1 VNQATNNT
9 SHVFL
14 LDVDNTLLDNDRFAA
29 DLSAH
34 LTREFGQA
42 ECDRYW
48 AIYEQLRDSVGYA
61 DYLGAAQHFRLEND
75 TRPGMFTLSYWLLGY
90 PFEQWVYSRA
100 LETID
105 QLNQLGRAV
114 ILSDGD
120 IVFQPHKIER
130 AGIRGAVRG
139 EVLIF
144 VHKELALDAMQE
156 RYPASRY
163 VMVDDKPNLLA
174 KMKRKLGDRLV
185 TVFVR
190 QGHYAA
196 QANLAEL
203 QPAPDHIIDAIDELP
218 ALAAELVRT
227 AQDHGCRANE

>member
-1 VNQATNNT
+1 MNQSDTHA
-9 SHVFL
+9 SHIFL

-29 DLSAH
+29 DLRAH
-34 LTREFGQA
+34 LTREFGEA

-48 AIYEQLRDSVGYA
+48 GIYEQLRDSLGYA
-61 DYLGAAQHFRLEND
+61 DYLGALQHFRRDGD
-75 TRPGMFTLSYWLLGY
+75 TRSGLFNLAYWLLDY
-90 PFEQWVYSRA
+90 PFEQWVYPKA

-105 QLNQLGRAV
+105 QLNKLGKAV

-120 IVFQPHKIER
+120 MVFQPHKIER

-144 VHKELALDAMQE
+144 VHKELALDAMQQ
-156 RYPASRY
+156 RYPASHY
-163 VMVDDKPNLLA
+163 VMVDDKPNLLM
-174 KMKRKLGDRLV
+174 KMKHQLGERLT

-196 QANLAEL
+196 QANLSEL
-203 QPAPDHIIDAIDELP
+203 QPAPDYTINAIAELP
-218 ALAAELVRT
+218 ALAAGLVR
-227 AQDHGCRANE
+227 AAA

>member
-1 VNQATNNT
+1 MNQAKPNT
-9 SHVFL
+9 SHIFL

-48 AIYEQLRDSVGYA
+48 AIYEQLRDTVGYA
-61 DYLGAAQHFRLEND
+61 DYLGALQHFRKDSD
-75 TRPGMFTLSYWLLGY
+75 TRTGIFNVSFWLLDY
-90 PFEQWVYSRA
+90 PFEQWVYPHA
-100 LETID
+100 LETIE
-105 QLNQLGRAV
+105 QLNRLGRAV

-130 AGIRGAVRG
+130 AGIRAAVRG

-156 RYPASRY
+156 RYPATHY
-163 VMVDDKPNLLA
+163 VMVDDKPQLLA
-174 KMKRKLGDRLV
+174 KMKRRLGERLT

-203 QPAPDHIIDAIDELP
+203 EPAPDYTIQAIGELP

-227 AQDHGCRANE
+227 AA